1 MHSPALSPLRID
13 AHGRLLACNAADHQ
27 VYQVVGSCCDG
38 PNRPCDL
45 IGCRL
50 ATPQQQ
56 AQSRRADLIPW
67 LLVAFLAL
75 MAVACRPSRLPAERA
90 TPSKNAFT
98 AAPNVAFNYTWRYAK

>member
-1 MHSPALSPLRID
+1 MHSPALSPLLVD
-13 AHGRLLACNAADHQ
+13 TAGRLLACNAADLST
-27 VYQVVGSCCDG
+27 YEIVGSCCDG

-90 TPSKNAFT
+90 EPSKHAFT
-98 AAPNVAFNYTWRYAK
+98 AARSLTDTCTHA